1 MKITDKI
8 SWFISGL
15 RSRKKQR
22 DAKDFDYNQK
32 SESLAEKTRSAGELD
47 IPVHLAVIMDGNG
60 RWASQR
66 GLPRQAGHRAGA
78 ENLKS
83 LCRMCG
89 RKGIKYLTVY
99 AFSTE
104 NWRRPDDEVHAL
116 MELFVEFFQRYDKEL
131 AEEGIRLRFSGDI
144 AALPENIRKII
155 RESEQE
161 SINRNKMQLI
171 IAINY
176 GGRRELIQAVQKIS
190 ALVRNGD
197 LVPEEINEDNIRQT
211 LYLPDVPDP
220 DLIIR
225 PSGEQRLS
233 NFLLWESAYSEFW
246 FSDVLWPDFAESH
259 LEEAL
264 LDYTNRDRR
273 YGGVSSI

>member
-8 SWFISGL
+8 SWLISGL
-15 RSRKKQR
+15 RQGSGHKKSKI
-22 DAKDFDYNQK
+22 DNTGSTHSDFQM
-32 SESLAEKTRSAGELD
+32 SADNLE

-60 RWASQR
+60 RWAGQR

-131 AEEGIRLRFSGDI
+131 AAEGIRLRFSGDI
-144 AALPENIRKII
+144 AALPDNIQKII
-155 RESEQE
+155 RESELE
-161 SINRNKMQLI
+161 SINRDRMQLI

-176 GGRRELIQAVQKIS
+176 GGRREIVQAVQKI
-190 ALVRNGD
+190 AARIQTGELE
-197 LVPEEINEDNIRQT
+197 PAEIGESDILHS

-233 NFLLWESAYSEFW
+233 NFLLWQSAYSEFW
-246 FSDVLWPDFAESH
+246 FSDILWPDFSERH
-259 LEEAL
+259 LDEAL
-264 LDYTNRDRR
+264 LAYTNRDRR
-273 YGGVSSI
+273 YGGVSTT